1 MELKE
6 LLRQEKRN
14 AFLKANGGLALPAAG
29 FLYWLALGIAGLYLP
44 PRMWFLVAAFSSGLI
59 FPLGLL
65 LAKPL
70 KSDIMS
76 KSALTD
82 LLLPAFV
89 SMLMFWPLAFA
100 GAQNNLSFVPLAI
113 GVGMGIHWPVVG
125 WLYGRWLYLGH
136 AVVRA
141 VGATAL
147 WYAFPDTRFVMVP
160 LFVSG
165 VYLITVFVIKADVKR
180 VQAQAE
186 FHISNPPVV

>member
-6 LLRQEKRN
+6 LLRLEKRN
-14 AFLKANGGLALPAAG
+14 AFLNANGGLALPAAG
-29 FLYWLALGIAGLYLP
+29 FLYWLVLGIAGFYLS
-44 PRMWFLVAAFSSGLI
+44 PRMWFLAAACSSGLI

-70 KSDIMS
+70 KSDIMN

-100 GAQNNLSFVPLAI
+100 GAQTNLSFVPLAI

-141 VGATAL
+141 VGATEL
-147 WYAFPDTRFVMVP
+147 WYAFPDSRFVMVP

-165 VYLITVFVIKADVKR
+165 VYLITVFVIKAEVKR
-180 VQAQAE
+180 VQAELQPA
-186 FHISNPPVV
+186 V

>member
-29 FLYWLALGIAGLYLP
+29 FLYWLALGIAGLYLS
-44 PRMWFLVAAFSSGLI
+44 PRMWFPVAAFTSGLI

-70 KSDIMS
+70 KSDIMN

-82 LLLPAFV
+82 LLLPAFI

-100 GAQNNLSFVPLAI
+100 GAQTNLSFVPLAI
-113 GVGMGIHWPVVG
+113 GVGMGIHWPVIG
-125 WLYGRWLYLGH
+125 WVYGRWLYLGH
-136 AVVRA
+136 AVVRT

-147 WYAFPDTRFVMVP
+147 WYAFPDARFVMVP

-165 VYLITVFVIKADVKR
+165 VYLITVFVIKAEVKR
-180 VQAQAE
+180 VQAQGALQTV
-186 FHISNPPVV
+186 SQPVV